1 MLLRF
6 VNQITLFRGGEAGLE
21 DSILHVVSRF
31 VIPVMQVY
39 GLYIIF
45 HGHQSPGGGFAGGM
59 VLGVGLVLYSLVF
72 GLSEGQKRVP
82 HDLAMVGGIILIAT
96 IFAEILVGHVF
107 EIGIGLIVALVAL
120 AIFSTL
126 VEEV

>member
-1 MLLRF
+1 
-6 VNQITLFRGGEAGLE
+6 LE
-21 DSILHVVSRF
+21 DSLLHVVSRF

-45 HGHQSPGGGFAGGM
+45 HGHESPGGGFAGGM

-72 GLSEGQKRVP
+72 SLNEGQKRVP
-82 HDLAMVGGIILIAT
+82 HDLAMVGGVVLIVT
-96 IFAEILVGHVF
+96 IFAEILIGHVF
-107 EIGIGLIVALVAL
+107 EIGIGLIVALVL
-120 AIFSTL
+120 LSIFSTL

>member
-1 MLLRF
+1 M
-6 VNQITLFRGGEAGLE
+6 E

-31 VIPVMQVY
+31 IIPVMQVY

-45 HGHQSPGGGFAGGM
+45 HGHNSPGGGFAGGM
-59 VLGVGLVLYSLVF
+59 VLGVGLVMYSLVF
-72 GLSEGQKRVP
+72 GLSQGQRRLP
-82 HDLAMVGGIILIAT
+82 HDLAMVGGLVLIVT
-96 IFAEILVGHVF
+96 IFAEILIGNVF

-120 AIFSTL
+120 AIFSSL

>member
-1 MLLRF
+1 M
-6 VNQITLFRGGEAGLE
+6 QI
-21 DSILHVVSRF
+21 
-31 VIPVMQVY
+31 Y

-45 HGHQSPGGGFAGGM
+45 HGHKSPGGGFAGGM

-82 HDLAMVGGIILIAT
+82 HDLAMVGGVILIVT
-96 IFAEILVGHVF
+96 IIAELFIGGVF

-120 AIFSTL
+120 SIFSTL

>member
-1 MLLRF
+1 VKEVTLKQE
-6 VNQITLFRGGEAGLE
+6 VNWALE

-45 HGHQSPGGGFAGGM
+45 HGHESPGGGFAGGM

-72 GLSEGQKRVP
+72 SLNEGQKRVP
-82 HDLAMVGGIILIAT
+82 HDLAMVGGIVLIVT
-96 IFAEILVGHVF
+96 IFAEILIGHVF
-107 EIGIGLIVALVAL
+107 EIGIGLIVALVL
-120 AIFSTL
+120 LSIFSTL

>member
-1 MLLRF
+1 
-6 VNQITLFRGGEAGLE
+6 VNEITQNQEVKAGME
-21 DSILHVVSRF
+21 DSILHVVSRY
-31 VIPVMQVY
+31 VIPIMQVY

-45 HGHQSPGGGFAGGM
+45 HGHESPGGGFAGGM

-82 HDLAMVGGIILIAT
+82 SDLAMVGGLVLILT
-96 IFAEILVGHVF
+96 IFGELLIGGVF

-120 AIFSTL
+120 SIFSSM
-126 VEEV
+126 VEEVDK

>member
-1 MLLRF
+1 
-6 VNQITLFRGGEAGLE
+6 VGLD

-45 HGHQSPGGGFAGGM
+45 HGHSSPGGGFAGGM
-59 VLGVGLVLYSLVF
+59 VLGIGLVLYSLVY
-72 GLSEGQKRVP
+72 GLNEGQKRVP
-82 HDLAMVGGIILIAT
+82 HDLAMVGGLVLIVT
-96 IFAEILVGHVF
+96 IFAEILIGHVF

-120 AIFSTL
+120 SIFSTL

>member
-1 MLLRF
+1 M
-6 VNQITLFRGGEAGLE
+6 E
-21 DSILHVVSRF
+21 DSILHVVSRY

-45 HGHQSPGGGFAGGM
+45 HGHESPGGGFAGGM

-72 GLSEGQKRVP
+72 GLNEGQKRVP
-82 HDLAMVGGIILIAT
+82 SDLAMVGGLVLIAT
-96 IFAEILVGHVF
+96 IFGELLIGGVF

-120 AIFSTL
+120 AIFSSM
-126 VEEV
+126 VEEVEK